1 MAKKD
6 FDLYF
11 QEVANN
17 YHEMILELQDM
28 SKEFEE
34 GLVSPEV
41 YDQMKAIIE
50 PIKRNYQI
58 LNYIDYLLNKPV
70 KKQKR
75 EEYNRQCSKQL
86 KECVTDKEI
95 VAENTAALD
104 ELKNIFKDEE

>member
-11 QEVANN
+11 QKVANN

-50 PIKRNYQI
+50 PIKRNYQV

-70 KKQKR
+70 RKQKH
-75 EEYNRQCSKQL
+75 EKYNRQCSKKL